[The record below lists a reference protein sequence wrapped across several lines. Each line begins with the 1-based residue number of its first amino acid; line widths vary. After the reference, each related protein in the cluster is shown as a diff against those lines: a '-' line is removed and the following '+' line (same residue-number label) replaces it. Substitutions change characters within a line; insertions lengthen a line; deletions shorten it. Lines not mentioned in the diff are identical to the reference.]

1 MQISI
6 RPADGFSFLFRLL
19 QLLSFCDRKKSRPKN
34 ATAAWIVFPHFLFP
48 HQLLSH
54 FPLFLYHLFLR
65 DVLDVRLVDGV
76 SHSGHLVQVQRP
88 VWIIQR
94 WFPLFFKNNS
104 ITVCIYFLHEI
115 DAPGLD
121 DVGQVVLVILLLFL
135 VAPLGSA
142 ALPPPPK
149 IS

>member
-6 RPADGFSFLFRLL
+6 RPTDGFSFLFRLL

-34 ATAAWIVFPHFLFP
+34 ATAAWIIFPHFLFP

-54 FPLFLYHLFLR
+54 FLSFFYHLFLR

-76 SHSGHLVQVQRP
+76 GHSGNLVQVQRP

-94 WFPLFFKNNS
+94 WFPLLFK
-104 ITVCIYFLHEI
+104 IIQLRYIYILHEI

-121 DVGQVVLVILLLFL
+121 DVGQVVLVILLLLFL

-149 IS
+149 V